1 MLVAD
6 AARAMLIA
14 GLIPLSLAPVA
25 AHVPRAAQLA
35 LVYAVVAAAASFSQF
50 FNPSRLA
57 VLGAVVAKADLPKA
71 SGLLMSSMYTA
82 SIVAPPLA
90 TLLLFSAGIRWAL
103 IINAASFAISFAT
116 IWLVRPSERMP
127 GAGASAPGRGRYWHE
142 FGAGLRFF
150 VTSRILVAVLV
161 GLCITVLGAAAINAL
176 NIFFLQVGRAITP
189 RHHPRIARRPCAG
202 TGRPRSAS

>member
-1 MLVAD
+1 M
-6 AARAMLIA
+6 
-14 GLIPLSLAPVA
+14 
-25 AHVPRAAQLA
+25 
-35 LVYAVVAAAASFSQF
+35 
-50 FNPSRLA
+50 
-57 VLGAVVAKADLPKA
+57 
-71 SGLLMSSMYTA
+71 
-82 SIVAPPLA
+82 
-90 TLLLFSAGIRWAL
+90 AL